1 MNSNYKIYIDEK
13 NKRVIAI
20 CRYAGRK
27 IKTIAKC
34 HPDDVFDIEY
44 GTKLAIARGEY
55 KVAKIKIKNA
65 SNKYLEAAKMADEAE
80 RKYDAMKQYYMDS
93 VDLLDKAQAAVDN
106 LIKEIM

>member
-44 GTKLAIARGEY
+44 GTKL
-55 KVAKIKIKNA
+55 KNA
-65 SNKYLEAAKMADEAE
+65 SNKYLEAAKKADEAE

-93 VDLLDKAQAAVDN
+93 VDQLDKAKEELDN
-106 LIKEIM
+106 LYN